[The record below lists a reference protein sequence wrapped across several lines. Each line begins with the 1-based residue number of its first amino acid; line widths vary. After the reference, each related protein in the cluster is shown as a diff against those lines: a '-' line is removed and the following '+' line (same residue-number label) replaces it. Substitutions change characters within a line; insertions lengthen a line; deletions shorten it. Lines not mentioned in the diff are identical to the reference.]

1 MGRTADGTRKLRT
14 RNLGSREDPA
24 TGSAAAGLCS
34 MLSLLGGVS
43 GSTATTATR
52 SFEVTQGV
60 EMGRLS
66 EIRVR
71 VTVNA
76 AGTGIEEVLIS
87 GDAVKILEG
96 TGTVPIP
103 SPETKVKPE

>member
-1 MGRTADGTRKLRT
+1 MGRAADGTRKLRA

-34 MLSLLGGVS
+34 MLSLLGGVP
-43 GSTATTATR
+43 GSTATKTR

-76 AGTGIEEVLIS
+76 AWTGIEEVLIS